1 MSTVNLDNLTPDDL
15 LALDARIKDLRAQR
29 EAAATAAADTPQPT
43 TFAPPSVN
51 STTTIE
57 PTHVEEAAEPA
68 ADSEAKEEATPESLL
83 AAIGVAQ
90 TPDQLANAKAWIE
103 SHLGITLP

>member
-15 LALDARIKDLRAQR
+15 VALDARIKDLRAQR

-43 TFAPPSVN
+43 TFAPPITVD
-51 STTTIE
+51 
-57 PTHVEEAAEPA
+57 PAPVEETTKAPAE
-68 ADSEAKEEATPESLL
+68 SEAKQEATPESLL